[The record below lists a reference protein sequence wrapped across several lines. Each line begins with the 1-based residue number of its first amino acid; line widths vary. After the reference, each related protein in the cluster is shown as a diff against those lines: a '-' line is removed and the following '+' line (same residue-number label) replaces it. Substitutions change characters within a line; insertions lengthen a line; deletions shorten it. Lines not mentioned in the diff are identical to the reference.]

1 MIEKKIGRYI
11 SFNMGCVMSICMSFV
26 GTFLGSVFFSYI
38 LPKFI
43 LGQPINRP
51 VVSVVLSFLLG
62 LIVSLII
69 SFIIAQAIGFI
80 VPMKKI
86 NDSIEKK
93 MGKKGF
99 VTHVVQSLVSDLLYT
114 ILISLT
120 MAFVSSFLFT
130 VKANEQKFTA
140 QIAGVEQA
148 IAQNDTQIE
157 AITAKQG
164 ANEEEL
170 AALQGL
176 FKANEALEEQK
187 TRIEATK
194 KVQTN
199 PVVAAFMNFGQS
211 FPFEF
216 IIAFFLIFIFE
227 PVIKKKAFKKYIP
240 NYNSKMDEE
249 EI

>member
-11 SFNMGCVMSICMSFV
+11 SFNMGCVMSICMSLV

-43 LGQPINRP
+43 LKQPIDRHI
-51 VVSVVLSFLLG
+51 VSVVLSFLLG

-69 SFIIAQAIGFI
+69 SFAIAQAIGFV

-93 MGKKGF
+93 MGKKGIK
-99 VTHVVQSLVSDLLYT
+99 THLMQSLVSDVIYT
-114 ILISLT
+114 IVISLV

-164 ANEEEL
+164 ATDEEL
-170 AALQGL
+170 TDLQGL
-176 FKANEALEEQK
+176 FKANEALEIEK
-187 TRIEATK
+187 SKIEAAKTA
-194 KVQTN
+194 QTN
-199 PVVAAFMNFGQS
+199 PVIVAFMNFGQS

-216 IIAFFLIFIFE
+216 IIAFILIFIAE
-227 PVIKKKAFKKYIP
+227 PIIKKNAFKKYIP
-240 NYNSKMDEE
+240 NYNSKTDEE
-249 EI
+249 DI